1 MQINFGY
8 VGQNDLFDANFLIMQ
23 DFYFKWRYSRVSERR
38 KKKKLKI
45 RPYRFNYTEAKPQVL
60 PYQILVL

>member
-8 VGQNDLFDANFLIMQ
+8 VGQNDLFDANFSIMQ

-38 KKKKLKI
+38 KKKKIK
-45 RPYRFNYTEAKPQVL
+45 N
-60 PYQILVL
+60 QIIEIQLY